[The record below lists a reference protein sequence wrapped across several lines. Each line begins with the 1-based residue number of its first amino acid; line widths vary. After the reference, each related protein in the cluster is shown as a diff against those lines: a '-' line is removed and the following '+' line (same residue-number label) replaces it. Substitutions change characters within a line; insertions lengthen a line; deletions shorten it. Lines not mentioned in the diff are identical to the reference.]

1 MTQNYHHIP
10 TPSFK
15 GKLYLSD
22 IYGINSIEELNIG
35 YVVSLFPV
43 LENQSIPEGIKHD
56 DLKISDR
63 SDVETI
69 LKMNSILNNIS
80 LKIADN
86 LSNNINVLVH
96 CFAGVSRSATVV
108 CDFICKYEPTLLDDT
123 GPEAPDVL
131 RTELPSV
138 AITNKVESS
147 IEYVRKFRENIKPNH
162 GFIKLLKIRNKS
174 S

>member
-22 IYGINSIEELNIG
+22 VYGINFLKELNIG
-35 YVVSLFPV
+35 YVISLFPV
-43 LENQSIPEGIKHD
+43 LENQTIPESIKHD
-56 DLKISDR
+56 EVKISDR
-63 SDVETI
+63 TDVETI

-80 LKIADN
+80 LKIAHN

-108 CDFICKYEPTLLDDT
+108 CDFICKYEPTLFTT
-123 GPEAPDVL
+123 GD
-131 RTELPSV
+131 
-138 AITNKVESS
+138 TNKVESS
-147 IEYVRKFRENIKPNH
+147 IEYVKKFRENINPNH
-162 GFIKLLKIRNKS
+162 GFIKLLKIRNK
-174 S
+174 

>member
-1 MTQNYHHIP
+1 MSQNYHHIP

-22 IYGINSIEELNIG
+22 VYGINSIEELNIG

-43 LENQSIPEGIKHD
+43 LENQTIPKGIKHD
-56 DLKISDR
+56 ELKISDR
-63 SDVETI
+63 WDFETI
-69 LKMNSILNNIS
+69 LKMNSILNNTLS
-80 LKIADN
+80 KIADN

-108 CDFICKYEPTLLDDT
+108 CDFICKYEPTLLDDS
-123 GPEAPDVL
+123 GPEAPD
-131 RTELPSV
+131 
-138 AITNKVESS
+138 TNKVESS
-147 IEYVRKFRENIKPNH
+147 IEYVRQFREQINPNH

-174 S
+174 P

>member
-1 MTQNYHHIP
+1 MTQNYNHIP

-43 LENQSIPEGIKHD
+43 LENQTIPKGIKHD
-56 DLKISDR
+56 ELKISDR
-63 SDVETI
+63 WDFETI
-69 LKMNSILNNIS
+69 LKMNSILNNTLS
-80 LKIADN
+80 KIADN

-108 CDFICKYEPTLLDDT
+108 CDFICKYEPTLLDT
-123 GPEAPDVL
+123 
-131 RTELPSV
+131 
-138 AITNKVESS
+138 TNKVESS
-147 IEYVRKFRENIKPNH
+147 IEYVRKFRENINPNH

>member
-22 IYGINSIEELNIG
+22 VYGINFLKELNIG
-35 YVVSLFPV
+35 YVISLFPV
-43 LENQSIPEGIKHD
+43 LENQTIPESIKHD
-56 DLKISDR
+56 EFKISDR

-80 LKIADN
+80 LKIAHN

-108 CDFICKYEPTLLDDT
+108 CDFICKYEPTLL
-123 GPEAPDVL
+123 
-131 RTELPSV
+131 SV

-147 IEYVRKFRENIKPNH
+147 IEYVKKFRENINPNH
-162 GFIKLLKIRNKS
+162 GFIKLLKIRNK
-174 S
+174 

>member
-22 IYGINSIEELNIG
+22 VYGINFLKELNIG
-35 YVVSLFPV
+35 YVISLFPV
-43 LENQSIPEGIKHD
+43 LENQTIPESIKHD
-56 DLKISDR
+56 EVKISDR

-80 LKIADN
+80 LKIAHN

-108 CDFICKYEPTLLDDT
+108 CDFICKYEPTLL
-123 GPEAPDVL
+123 
-131 RTELPSV
+131 SV

-147 IEYVRKFRENIKPNH
+147 IEYVKKFRENINPNH
-162 GFIKLLKIRNKS
+162 GFIKLLKIRNK
-174 S
+174 

>member
-56 DLKISDR
+56 ELKISDR
-63 SDVETI
+63 LDFETI
-69 LKMNSILNNIS
+69 LKMNSILNNTLS
-80 LKIADN
+80 KIAYN
-86 LSNNINVLVH
+86 LSKNINVLVH
-96 CFAGVSRSATVV
+96 CFAGVSRSATIV
-108 CDFICKYEPTLLDDT
+108 CDFICKYEPTLLDT
-123 GPEAPDVL
+123 
-131 RTELPSV
+131 
-138 AITNKVESS
+138 TNKVESS
-147 IEYVRKFRENIKPNH
+147 IEYVKKFRDIIKPND
-162 GFIKLLKIRNKS
+162 GFIKLLKIRNK
-174 S
+174 

>member
-22 IYGINSIEELNIG
+22 VYGINFLKELNIG
-35 YVVSLFPV
+35 YVISLFPV
-43 LENQSIPEGIKHD
+43 LENQTIPESIKHD
-56 DLKISDR
+56 EVKISDS

-108 CDFICKYEPTLLDDT
+108 CDFICKYETTLFTT
-123 GPEAPDVL
+123 GD
-131 RTELPSV
+131 
-138 AITNKVESS
+138 KVESS
-147 IEYVRKFRENIKPNH
+147 IEYVKKFRENINPNH
-162 GFIKLLKIRNKS
+162 GFIKLLKIRNK
-174 S
+174 

>member
-1 MTQNYHHIP
+1 MTQNYNHIP

-22 IYGINSIEELNIG
+22 VYGINFLKELNIG
-35 YVVSLFPV
+35 YVISLFPV
-43 LENQSIPEGIKHD
+43 LENQTIPESIKHD
-56 DLKISDR
+56 EVKISDR

-80 LKIADN
+80 LKIAHN

-108 CDFICKYEPTLLDDT
+108 CDFICKYETTLLSGD
-123 GPEAPDVL
+123 
-131 RTELPSV
+131 
-138 AITNKVESS
+138 TNKVESS
-147 IEYVRKFRENIKPNH
+147 IEYVKKFRENINPNH
-162 GFIKLLKIRNKS
+162 GFIKLLKIRNK
-174 S
+174 

>member
-56 DLKISDR
+56 ELKISDR
-63 SDVETI
+63 WDFESI
-69 LKMNSILNNIS
+69 LKMNSILNNTLS
-80 LKIADN
+80 KIADN
-86 LSNNINVLVH
+86 LSKNINVLVH
-96 CFAGVSRSATVV
+96 CFAGVSRSTTVV

-123 GPEAPDVL
+123 
-131 RTELPSV
+131 
-138 AITNKVESS
+138 NKVESS
-147 IEYVRKFRENIKPNH
+147 IEYIRQFREQIKPNH
-162 GFIKLLKIRNKS
+162 GFIKLLKIRNK
-174 S
+174 

>member
-1 MTQNYHHIP
+1 MSQNYHHIP

-43 LENQSIPEGIKHD
+43 LENQNIPEGIKHD
-56 DLKISDR
+56 ELKISDR
-63 SDVETI
+63 WDFESI
-69 LKMNSILNNIS
+69 LKMNSILNNTLS
-80 LKIADN
+80 KIADN
-86 LSNNINVLVH
+86 LSKNINVLVH

-108 CDFICKYEPTLLDDT
+108 CDFICKYEPTLLDT
-123 GPEAPDVL
+123 
-131 RTELPSV
+131 
-138 AITNKVESS
+138 TNKVESS
-147 IEYVRKFRENIKPNH
+147 IEYVRKFRENINPNH

>member
-1 MTQNYHHIP
+1 MTQNYNHIP

-22 IYGINSIEELNIG
+22 VYGINFLKELNIG
-35 YVVSLFPV
+35 YVISLFPV
-43 LENQSIPEGIKHD
+43 LENQTIPESIKHD
-56 DLKISDR
+56 EVKISDR

-80 LKIADN
+80 LKIGHN

-108 CDFICKYEPTLLDDT
+108 CDFICKYEPTLLSGDT

-147 IEYVRKFRENIKPNH
+147 IEYVKKFRENINPNH
-162 GFIKLLKIRNKS
+162 GFIKLLKIRNK
-174 S
+174 

>member
-1 MTQNYHHIP
+1 MTQNYNHIP

-22 IYGINSIEELNIG
+22 VYGINFLKELNIG
-35 YVVSLFPV
+35 YVISLFPV
-43 LENQSIPEGIKHD
+43 LENQTIPESIKHD
-56 DLKISDR
+56 EVKISDR
-63 SDVETI
+63 TDVETI

-80 LKIADN
+80 LKIDHN

-108 CDFICKYEPTLLDDT
+108 CDFICKYEPTLL
-123 GPEAPDVL
+123 
-131 RTELPSV
+131 SV

-147 IEYVRKFRENIKPNH
+147 IEYVKKFRENINPNH
-162 GFIKLLKIRNKS
+162 GFIKLLKIRNK
-174 S
+174 

>member
-22 IYGINSIEELNIG
+22 VYGINFLKELNIG
-35 YVVSLFPV
+35 YVISLFPV
-43 LENQSIPEGIKHD
+43 LENQTIPESIKHD
-56 DLKISDR
+56 EVKITDR

-80 LKIADN
+80 LKIAHN

-108 CDFICKYEPTLLDDT
+108 CDFICKYEPTLL
-123 GPEAPDVL
+123 
-131 RTELPSV
+131 SV

-147 IEYVRKFRENIKPNH
+147 IEYVKKFRENINPNH